1 MKPDA
6 ASSAIGGSGCR
17 SAGRAGVIT
26 LIAFADENVL
36 GPGPHLLA
44 NMVVRSRPRTTSG
57 SGADS
62 AAPSTSMLGR
72 RCSWGG
78 CMAGRVDRAVSRRG
92 LLRSGAVVV
101 GGVALGAVTGG
112 GPAGAEPGA
121 EEARGPAL
129 RPHALKPGDR
139 VRIVAPAYPG
149 DGRLVRGQQ
158 ILESLG
164 LVVEYGDHV
173 YDKFGYLAGTDADR
187 LADLNAAFRDPA
199 VRCVFGA
206 RGGYG
211 TQRIIDG
218 LDVAAVRRDPKIFIG
233 FSDLT
238 VLHAKLWRS
247 ARLVSL
253 YGPLATWT
261 DSRTGPE
268 SIESMRKAL
277 MTTDPIVITRDP
289 AEPSSAVNLPG
300 KGSGV
305 ASGPLIGGNLTMI
318 ETSVACG
325 DQPSLDG
332 AIFLFEDTGEAP
344 YSYDR
349 MLNQLRRTGALRRIA
364 GVAIGQFNAA
374 GDGSSGWTAAQA
386 VTDRLA
392 DLGVPVLG
400 GLRIGHGNGQLTVP
414 IGARATIDTVA
425 GTLTVE
431 AAVR

>member
-1 MKPDA
+1 MDQQ
-6 ASSAIGGSGCR
+6 
-17 SAGRAGVIT
+17 AGR
-26 LIAFADENVL
+26 
-36 GPGPHLLA
+36 
-44 NMVVRSRPRTTSG
+44 S
-57 SGADS
+57 
-62 AAPSTSMLGR
+62 
-72 RCSWGG
+72 
-78 CMAGRVDRAVSRRG
+78 VSRRG
-92 LLRSGAVVV
+92 LLRSGAVVA
-101 GGVALGAVTGG
+101 GGVALGAAVGG
-112 GPAGAEPGA
+112 DPADAEPVT
-121 EEARGPAL
+121 EARGPAL
-129 RPHALKPGDR
+129 HPPALKPGDR
-139 VRIVAPAYPG
+139 VRVVAPAYPG

-158 ILESLG
+158 ILESFG
-164 LVVEYGDHV
+164 LVVEYGEHV
-173 YDKFGYLAGTDADR
+173 YDQYGYLAGTDAAR
-187 LADLNAAFRDPA
+187 LADLNAAFRDPG

-218 LDVAAVRRDPKIFIG
+218 LDVAAVRRDPKVFIG

-261 DSRTGPE
+261 DTRTGPD
-268 SIESMRKAL
+268 SVESMRKAL
-277 MTTDPIVITRDP
+277 MTTDPIVIARDP

-305 ASGPLIGGNLTMI
+305 ASGPLLGGNLTMI
-318 ETSVACG
+318 ETSVGCG
-325 DQPSLDG
+325 EFPNLDG

-349 MLNQLRRTGALRRIA
+349 MLTQLRRIGALHRIA

-386 VTDRLA
+386 VTDRLT

-414 IGARATIDTVA
+414 IGAKATIDTAA

-431 AAVR
+431 PAVR